1 MNITFECVFIISLT
15 QDYVWNVVLNPQI
28 GKYKNL
34 RLEEDHRNGVYV
46 ELLHPLRV
54 ERFGQVFGYALKLTF

>member
-1 MNITFECVFIISLT
+1 MECAFE
-15 QDYVWNVVLNPQI
+15 PQI
-28 GKYKNL
+28 GKYENL

-54 ERFGQVFGYALKLTF
+54 EQFGQVFGYALKLTF